1 MVLWDAAAWL
11 VALSIATVLR
21 YEGYDIP
28 WGAALTLGLLGA
40 VSLALLMAL
49 QRLYDGRHAV
59 GSLDEGV
66 LVVATCGLNGMLWT
80 VPLAFLSPRPLAMSV
95 PLVSAALTSILMV
108 AGRVLYRKRHENRR
122 PHSMRTRAL
131 VVGAGDAGRRVV
143 RDLLVD
149 GNAPYDPIAFVD
161 DGEHKRHFRVG
172 SVRVEGR
179 VEDLARLV
187 EDRDIEVVLVAA
199 PSAGPSL
206 IERVSAEA
214 DAVRVKVKSLPTLSE
229 LAGASVGFRDLRDLE
244 LADFLGRPEVR
255 TDTNALAHL
264 IEGKR
269 VLVTGAGGSI
279 GSELCRSISRL
290 GPRELFAL
298 DRDESALLATQ
309 LSLDDPGTYT
319 SVLADIRDSEALE
332 NLFTEHRPQVVFHA
346 AALKHLNML
355 ERYPEEALKTNVVG
369 TQNVL
374 AAAQA
379 SGVGVFVNISTDKAA
394 DPSSVL
400 GESKRLAEQL
410 TAYAAQ
416 QTEAVYVSVRFG
428 NVLGSRGSVLTV
440 FEEQI
445 RQNRP
450 LTITHPEATRYFML
464 IPEAVQLVLQAAAI
478 GRDGQVMV
486 LDMGEP
492 VRIGDVAQRLIQL
505 SGKPLTTVITG
516 LKPGEKLHE
525 VLQSCTEDLQPT
537 PHPSISACSV
547 PPIEPRS
554 LSHISVSK
562 EGRLAITLPQ
572 QQTASQRI

>member
-1 MVLWDAAAWL
+1 MGFDLLCWFAAMQ
-11 VALSIATVLR
+11 VASVLR
-21 YEGYDIP
+21 YEGSDVP
-28 WGAALTLGLLGA
+28 WWISLTLGIMSGASLLT
-40 VSLALLMAL
+40 LLSVQHL
-49 QRLYDGRHAV
+49 HSGRHAV
-59 GSLDEGV
+59 GSLDDSI
-66 LVVATCGLNGMLWT
+66 LIVATCLFNGMLWT
-80 VPLAFLSPRPLAMSV
+80 IPLALQSARPIALSIPIV
-95 PLVSAALTSILMV
+95 TGALGSILMV
-108 AGRVLYRKRHENRR
+108 SGRIFVRKWRESRG
-122 PHSMRTRAL
+122 SGVTGYRAL

-161 DGEHKRHFRVG
+161 DAEAKKHFRVG
-172 SVRVEGR
+172 NVRVEGT

-187 EDRDIEVVLVAA
+187 QERRIDRVLIAA
-199 PSAGPSL
+199 PSAGADL
-206 IERVSAEA
+206 TKRVSAAAEA
-214 DAVRVKVKSLPTLSE
+214 VSVKVKSLPTLSE
-229 LAGASVGFRDLRDLE
+229 LARDEVGFRDLRDLE
-244 LADFLGRPEVR
+244 LSDFLGRPEVR
-255 TDTNALAHL
+255 IDTDQIAHL
-264 IEGKR
+264 IEGKV

-279 GSELCRSISRL
+279 GSELCRSIGRL
-290 GPRELFAL
+290 KPAALLAL
-298 DRDESALLATQ
+298 DRDESTLLAAE
-309 LSLDDPGTYT
+309 LSLEDPGTYT
-319 SVLADIRDSEALE
+319 SVLADIRDADALRH
-332 NLFTEHRPQVVFHA
+332 LFTAHRPQVVFHA

-355 ERYPEEALKTNVVG
+355 ERYPEEALKTNVIG

-379 SGVGVFVNISTDKAA
+379 SGVDVFVNISTDKAA

-410 TAYAAQ
+410 TAHAAQ
-416 QTEAVYVSVRFG
+416 QSEAVYVSVRFG

-445 RQNRP
+445 RQDRP

-478 GRDGQVMV
+478 GRGGQVMV

-492 VRIGDVAQRLIQL
+492 VRIVDVAERLIQL
-505 SGKPLTTVITG
+505 SGKPLATVITG

-537 PHPSISACSV
+537 PHPSICACSV
-547 PPIEPRS
+547 PPIDPRS

-562 EGRLAITLPQ
+562 DGRLAITLPQ
-572 QQTASQRI
+572 QQTAPQRI